1 MFDKFDEHATR
12 VMHLAR
18 NQVYRY
24 DHDCLGTEHILLG
37 LVEEAYE
44 QDPLGGSGL
53 GAEVLKSF
61 LGGRDL
67 AVYRD
72 ALEERMEKGPSMI
85 TMGQLPFTPLAR
97 KALVETW
104 NFAAR
109 LGHGY
114 IGQEH
119 LPYGLL
125 MSSGEVVRA
134 VFSEQGA
141 STEDYESRLL
151 RALESE
157 V

>member
-72 ALEERMEKGPSMI
+72 ALEERMEKGPSRV

-97 KALVETW
+97 EALVETW

-109 LGHGY
+109 LGHGH

-119 LPYGLL
+119 LSYGLL
-125 MSSGEVVRA
+125 MSPGETVQA
-134 VFSEQGA
+134 VFSEHGV
-141 STEDYESRLL
+141 STGDYESRLL
-151 RALESE
+151 RALELR
-157 V
+157 